1 MPKIILPFQGAAA
14 AGKNGKSENSLI
26 YARTSA
32 ECEAQKMVT
41 YTKSYKAPVQPN
53 SALQLAA
60 RDKMRQLVLSL
71 KSMSGLYVPGSLYGT
86 YPVIESSFVS
96 DRTRYI
102 ALCMRKGI
110 HILPHFG
117 TVDTSERLFK
127 FQLQYDDLFNAF
139 FSLDVLYWAVQIR
152 GDQTDKYF
160 YRDSAKFYI
169 VDLSHSEEYFGRD
182 IHWNS
187 AVYLTFRANPADF
200 GAGDYTARLWISEN
214 EFPAPPENPRT
225 DATSTWDVGNSVRV
239 DFYFVKSA

>member
-86 YPVIESSFVS
+86 YSVIESSFVS
-96 DRTRYI
+96 DRSRFISNAMKQGLLFYHQESWMK
-102 ALCMRKGI
+102 A
-110 HILPHFG
+110 
-117 TVDTSERLFK
+117 SESLFK
-127 FQLQYDDLFNAF
+127 VKLLYDDLFNAF
-139 FSLDVLYWAVQIR
+139 FSLTDIFFAVQIR
-152 GDQTDKYF
+152 GDQVDSAF
-160 YRDSAKFYI
+160 YRKTWK
-169 VDLSHSEEYFGRD
+169 VD
-182 IHWNS
+182 I
-187 AVYLTFRANPADF
+187 ADF
-200 GAGDYTARLWISEN
+200 TLAEEIYSRDTHTQKVFETMAVDVTDFYAGKPYTARLWASLVA
-214 EFPAPPENPRT
+214 FPKPPVNNQI
-225 DATSTWDVGNSVRV
+225 DATSTWDIGSSVRM
-239 DFYFVKSA
+239 DYLFNII

>member
-71 KSMSGLYVPGSLYGT
+71 KSMNGLYVPGTLYGT

-102 ALCMRKGI
+102 ALCMRRGI
-110 HILPHFG
+110 HLLPHFG
-117 TVDTSERLFK
+117 TVDTSESLFK

-139 FSLDVLYWAVQIR
+139 FSLDVLNYAVQIR

-160 YRDSAKFYI
+160 YRDSAKFEI
-169 VDLSHSEEYFGRD
+169 GDLSHGEEYFTRD
-182 IHWNS
+182 VHWNS
-187 AVYLTFRANPADF
+187 VTFFSFTANPADF
-200 GAGDYTARLWISEN
+200 GANDYTARLWISEN
-214 EFPAPPENPRT
+214 EFPAPPVNPSI
-225 DATSTWDVGNSVRV
+225 DATSTWDIGNSVRV